1 MTTIPYT
8 FRRRGDELATVT
20 IRLDIFAVQ
29 IRKLIVDHRLLLAR
43 DIHNKLCAMH
53 SSIATHPLVVELGA
67 ELSRVET
74 SRRSA

>member
-1 MTTIPYT
+1 
-8 FRRRGDELATVT
+8 
-20 IRLDIFAVQ
+20 VQ